1 MPETFDNDEMK
12 EILQD
17 FLAEAEE
24 MLEGLDTYFVQ
35 LEAHP
40 DDRTLLNEIFRT
52 AHSIKGSAGFI
63 GLNRIVEV
71 AHHAENVLNQLRQGQ
86 MRAEPLVVDIILE
99 AMDALK
105 LLVREVRTGTQADVD
120 IESLNQKLDLLL
132 QWGEDVQAEAEPAPG
147 SGEEFQVEETADLP
161 EASEPGKEPAL
172 VSEPA
177 PESYQVEDEEL
188 VAVPPAGAPSSEV
201 PGDAGPRSKSQAM
214 EGGGSSRKTE
224 VPVPALTTEAAQT
237 GSGEADQTIRV
248 ETSRLD
254 NVMNLVG
261 ELVLGRNRLVRLS
274 GEQRGDIDPDHRL
287 KEIAEAVA
295 QLSRVTTDL
304 QLAVIKTRMQP
315 IRKVLGKFPRM
326 VRDLSRKMG
335 KEVRLELS
343 GEETELD
350 KSVIEEIGDPLV
362 HIIRNAIDH
371 GLEMPDER
379 AAGGKPTEGVVRI
392 GAYQEG
398 NSIVIEVS
406 DDGKGI
412 DVGRVREKAIEKKL
426 ISGADAERM
435 SEGELVN
442 LIFLPGFSTAEKV
455 TDVSGRGVGM
465 DVVRTNIN
473 KINGTVEV
481 RTTQGSG
488 STFVIRLPLTIAIIQ
503 ALMVT
508 IGSEIYAIPLQTV
521 VETVKITREDIRTL
535 SGSDVLN
542 LRNQV
547 LPLLRLRDEF
557 KVPEEHAEE
566 PGRCYVVVVQ
576 LGSRLLGL
584 VVDRLPYQEEVVIK
598 SMGPLL
604 SGIRGMAGATITGDG
619 KVVLILD
626 VGEILQDIQL
636 RQHQGPVPAG
646 FAPAAAVRS

>member
-1 MPETFDNDEMK
+1 MSDTFDNDEMR

-24 MLEGLDTYFVQ
+24 MLEGLDTFFVQ
-35 LEAHP
+35 LEANP
-40 DDRTLLNEIFRT
+40 EDRTLLNEIFRT

-63 GLNRIVEV
+63 GLTRIVDV

-86 MRAEPLVVDIILE
+86 MRADPAVIDIILE
-99 AMDALK
+99 SMDVLK
-105 LLVREVRTGTQADVD
+105 LLVQEVKTGKAADVD
-120 IESLNQKLDLLL
+120 IESLNMKLDLLL
-132 QWGEDVQAEAEPAPG
+132 QWGEDIQTETERSLEGVPPDPVAVEG
-147 SGEEFQVEETADLP
+147 GEELQEFQVEDAE
-161 EASEPGKEPAL
+161 ESSEPPPSAARA
-172 VSEPA
+172 VSPA
-177 PESYQVEDEEL
+177 PSPGRAETI
-188 VAVPPAGAPSSEV
+188 PAIPA
-201 PGDAGPRSKSQAM
+201 
-214 EGGGSSRKTE
+214 EGGN
-224 VPVPALTTEAAQT
+224 VQAPP
-237 GSGEADQTIRV
+237 GEGDQTIRV

-274 GEQRGDIDPDHRL
+274 SEHAGEENPERQM

-371 GLEMPDER
+371 GLESPEVR
-379 AAGGKPTEGVVRI
+379 LKSGKSSEGVVRI
-392 GAYQEG
+392 SAYQEG

-412 DVGRVREKAIEKKL
+412 DVARVREKAIERKL
-426 ISGADAERM
+426 IQREDAERM
-435 SEGELVN
+435 SESELVN
-442 LIFLPGFSTAEKV
+442 LVFLPGFSTAEKV

-473 KINGTVEV
+473 KINGSVDIKTGLG
-481 RTTQGSG
+481 TG
-488 STFVIRLPLTIAIIQ
+488 STFIIRLPLTIAIIQ

-508 IGSEIYAIPLQTV
+508 IGTEIYAIPLQSV
-521 VETVKITREDIRTL
+521 VETVKVTRDDIRTL

-557 KVPEEHAEE
+557 KVSQVNQEDQKK
-566 PGRCYVVVVQ
+566 GYVVVVQ
-576 LGSRLLGL
+576 LGTRLLGL
-584 VVDRLPYQEEVVIK
+584 IVDRLPYQEEVVIK

-626 VGEILQDIQL
+626 VGEILQDIQFRL
-636 RQHQGPVPAG
+636 HQSAAPAG
-646 FAPAAAVRS
+646 MLSSGKG

>member
-1 MPETFDNDEMK
+1 
-12 EILQD
+12 
-17 FLAEAEE
+17 
-24 MLEGLDTYFVQ
+24 
-35 LEAHP
+35 
-40 DDRTLLNEIFRT
+40 
-52 AHSIKGSAGFI
+52 
-63 GLNRIVEV
+63 
-71 AHHAENVLNQLRQGQ
+71 
-86 MRAEPLVVDIILE
+86 
-99 AMDALK
+99 
-105 LLVREVRTGTQADVD
+105 
-120 IESLNQKLDLLL
+120 
-132 QWGEDVQAEAEPAPG
+132 
-147 SGEEFQVEETADLP
+147 
-161 EASEPGKEPAL
+161 
-172 VSEPA
+172 
-177 PESYQVEDEEL
+177 
-188 VAVPPAGAPSSEV
+188 
-201 PGDAGPRSKSQAM
+201 
-214 EGGGSSRKTE
+214 
-224 VPVPALTTEAAQT
+224 
-237 GSGEADQTIRV
+237 
-248 ETSRLD
+248 
-254 NVMNLVG
+254 MNLVG

-274 GEQRGDIDPDHRL
+274 GDQSGLQDVQQQL
-287 KEIAEAVA
+287 KEISEAVA

-335 KEVRLELS
+335 KDVRLELS

-371 GLEMPDER
+371 GLESPGER
-379 AAGGKPTEGVVRI
+379 QASGKPAEGVVRI

-412 DVGRVREKAIEKKL
+412 NVERVKQKAIEKRL
-426 ISGADAERM
+426 ISEADADRM

-442 LIFLPGFSTAEKV
+442 LIFLPGFSTAEKI

-473 KINGTVEV
+473 KINGSVEV
-481 RTTQGSG
+481 RTTPGTG
-488 STFVIRLPLTIAIIQ
+488 STFIIRLPLTIAIIQ

-508 IGSEIYAIPLQTV
+508 IGAEVYAIPLQTV
-521 VETVKITREDIRTL
+521 VETVKITREEVKTL

-542 LRNQV
+542 LRDQV

-557 KVPEEHAEE
+557 KVPDTDSADSS
-566 PGRCYVVVVQ
+566 RCYVVVVQ

-626 VGEILQDIQL
+626 VAEILQDIQL
-636 RQHQGPVPAG
+636 RQQSG
-646 FAPAAAVRS
+646 AVQTGYQTAMNRT

>member
-1 MPETFDNDEMK
+1 MSETFDNEEMR
-12 EILQD
+12 EIIQD

-35 LEAHP
+35 LEANP
-40 DDRTLLNEIFRT
+40 DDKTLLNEIFRA

-63 GLNRIVEV
+63 GLNRVVDV
-71 AHHAENVLNQLRQGQ
+71 AHHAENVLNQLRQGL
-86 MRAEPLVVDIILE
+86 MRAEPAVVDIILE

-105 LLVREVRTGTQADVD
+105 LLVEEVKTGKTADID
-120 IESLNQKLDLLL
+120 IEGLNMKLDLLL
-132 QWGEDVQAEAEPAPG
+132 QWGEDVQVENEKEAAGESAPKEEAPMFQEEGESLPEPVQEEEPVSGAREPSKPEPA
-147 SGEEFQVEETADLP
+147 SA
-161 EASEPGKEPAL
+161 
-172 VSEPA
+172 
-177 PESYQVEDEEL
+177 
-188 VAVPPAGAPSSEV
+188 PPARTQPAATESGAPV
-201 PGDAGPRSKSQAM
+201 PSAG
-214 EGGGSSRKTE
+214 EI
-224 VPVPALTTEAAQT
+224 
-237 GSGEADQTIRV
+237 DQTIRV
-248 ETSRLD
+248 ETGRLD

-274 GEQRGDIDPDHRL
+274 SDIADRGEWETRTKD
-287 KEIAEAVA
+287 IAEAVT

-315 IRKVLGKFPRM
+315 IKKVLGKFPRM

-335 KEVRLELS
+335 KEAVLELS

-371 GLEMPDER
+371 GIESPEDRMK
-379 AAGGKPTEGVVRI
+379 AGKRVEGVIRI
-392 GAYQEG
+392 SAYQEG

-412 DVGRVREKAIEKKL
+412 DAGKIREKAIAKRV
-426 ISGADAERM
+426 ITQADADRM
-435 SEGELVN
+435 SDAEALN
-442 LIFLPGFSTAEKV
+442 IIFLPGFSTAEKV

-473 KINGTVEV
+473 KINGSVDIITRPGE
-481 RTTQGSG
+481 G
-488 STFVIRLPLTIAIIQ
+488 STFIIRLPLTIAIIQ
-503 ALMVT
+503 ALMVS
-508 IGSEIYAIPLQTV
+508 IGPEVYAVPLQTV
-521 VETVKITREDIRTL
+521 VETVKISETDIKTL

-557 KVPEEHAEE
+557 KVPLNGEVDE
-566 PGRCYVVVVQ
+566 RKNRYVVVVQ

-598 SMGPLL
+598 SMGPFL

-636 RQHQGPVPAG
+636 RQNQTVSPVGTAISGHP
-646 FAPAAAVRS
+646 

>member
-1 MPETFDNDEMK
+1 MSETFDNEEMR
-12 EILQD
+12 EIIQD

-35 LEAHP
+35 LEANP
-40 DDRTLLNEIFRT
+40 DDKTLLNEIFRA

-63 GLNRIVEV
+63 GLNRIVDV
-71 AHHAENVLNQLRQGQ
+71 AHHAENVLNQLRQGM
-86 MRAEPLVVDIILE
+86 MRAEPAVVDIILE

-105 LLVREVRTGTQADVD
+105 LLVGEVKSGKPVELD
-120 IESLNQKLDLLL
+120 IEGLNMKLDLLL
-132 QWGEDVQAEAEPAPG
+132 QWGEDVQTESEREAAGVHVPQEEAPTAGDIEEMPGEP
-147 SGEEFQVEETADLP
+147 SEED
-161 EASEPGKEPAL
+161 ASPSPVLREP
-172 VSEPA
+172 V
-177 PESYQVEDEEL
+177 
-188 VAVPPAGAPSSEV
+188 
-201 PGDAGPRSKSQAM
+201 
-214 EGGGSSRKTE
+214 KTE
-224 VPVPALTTEAAQT
+224 VAVAPAPRPSAPAVEGVTPVPVA
-237 GSGEADQTIRV
+237 GEVDQTIRV

-274 GEQRGDIDPDHRL
+274 SDIADQSEWEIRTKD
-287 KEIAEAVA
+287 IAEAVT

-315 IRKVLGKFPRM
+315 IKKVLGKFPRM

-335 KEVRLELS
+335 KEAVLELS

-371 GLEMPDER
+371 GIESPEDRMR
-379 AAGGKPTEGVVRI
+379 IGKRTEGVIRI
-392 GAYQEG
+392 SAYQEG

-412 DVGRVREKAIEKKL
+412 DANRIREKAVSKKL
-426 ISGADAERM
+426 ITQADADRM
-435 SEGELVN
+435 SDAETLN
-442 LIFLPGFSTAEKV
+442 IIFLPGFSTAEKV

-465 DVVRTNIN
+465 DVVRTNIS
-473 KINGTVEV
+473 KINGSVDI
-481 RTTQGSG
+481 RTRPGEG
-488 STFVIRLPLTIAIIQ
+488 STFIIRLPLTIAIIQ
-503 ALMVT
+503 ALMVS
-508 IGSEIYAIPLQTV
+508 IGSEVYAVPLQTV
-521 VETVKITREDIRTL
+521 VETVKITESDIKTL

-557 KVPEEHAEE
+557 KVPVNGE
-566 PGRCYVVVVQ
+566 PDARKNRYVVVVQ

-598 SMGPLL
+598 SMGPFL

-626 VGEILQDIQL
+626 VGEILQDIQFRL
-636 RQHQGPVPAG
+636 NQSVSSVGSAVAG
-646 FAPAAAVRS
+646 HP